1 MTDDVL
7 SAWSTGLKARLTAQL
22 TILQDAIRESDRVA
36 DSKLTELEQSFDRLE
51 DIQHE
56 AEDIQREAEAF
67 LRAAKDFLHHNRPYV
82 GSTVN

>member
-36 DSKLTELEQSFDRLE
+36 DSKLTELSR
-51 DIQHE
+51 
-56 AEDIQREAEAF
+56 
-67 LRAAKDFLHHNRPYV
+67 
-82 GSTVN
+82 